1 MTDDTR
7 SKLLPRNVA
16 ALRRFQDPAAAPR
29 EVTGNPVMTRLE
41 SGIGNC
47 FPGLECDLRNLERR
61 FFPFLEIE
69 INFSVAQGI
78 MQVAAVDLPGVE
90 NAAGDGGLPAAD
102 AANYRTIATGS
113 AQRSRMGRQQHRRRL
128 RAFQAAI
135 LQSG

>member
-78 MQVAAVDLPGVE
+78 MQVTAVDLPGVE
-90 NAAGDGGLPAAD
+90 AAAGNGGLPAAD
-102 AANYRTIATGS
+102 AANYRTIA
-113 AQRSRMGRQQHRRRL
+113 QDL
-128 RAFQAAI
+128 RNGA
-135 LQSG
+135 G

>member
-1 MTDDTR
+1 MTGDVR

-69 INFSVAQGI
+69 IDFSVAQGV
-78 MQVAAVDLPGVE
+78 MQVSAVDLPG
-90 NAAGDGGLPAAD
+90 
-102 AANYRTIATGS
+102 
-113 AQRSRMGRQQHRRRL
+113 GRGRRE
-128 RAFQAAI
+128 
-135 LQSG
+135 